1 MSIFDKIFK
10 KKAKTGS
17 ISSNITDGDK
27 MPAMPKEFYDEHS
40 NGEDYEK
47 EGEDDV
53 NE

>member
-10 KKAKTGS
+10 KKVKTGS
-17 ISSNITDGDK
+17 TSSNITDGDK

-40 NGEDYEK
+40 NGEGYEE

>member
-10 KKAKTGS
+10 KKAKTGNT
-17 ISSNITDGDK
+17 SSSITDGDK
-27 MPAMPKEFYDEHS
+27 MPTMPEEFYDEHS
-40 NGEDYEK
+40 NGEGYE